1 MPEPRSP
8 DRKPAAAQATAQATA
23 PRSEYASYMRT
34 DELLALQRSDTQ
46 LLHRDERLFQCVHQ
60 ATELWL
66 KQANFEIGHATSL
79 IEASQLVGAARILA
93 RASDCIDFITRQLD
107 ILTRMGP
114 VGYRALRPAL
124 GQGSGVQSPG
134 WQGLRAAAPRLHA
147 AFTERRQAERM
158 SLAEVFGCAGDAPLQ
173 LLAEALLD
181 LDGKVSLWRT
191 RHLQVVVRTLGGQ
204 GVGTRGMPVHALAQL
219 LEQRLF
225 GELWEARAAAPGSA

>member
-1 MPEPRSP
+1 MDPMPEPRCP
-8 DRKPAAAQATAQATA
+8 DHEPAAAPAAA
-23 PRSEYASYMRT
+23 PSSEYASYMRT

-66 KQANFEIGHATSL
+66 KQANFEIEHATSL
-79 IEASQLVGAARILA
+79 IEACQLVGAARILA
-93 RASDCIDFITRQLD
+93 RASDCIDFITRPID
-107 ILTRMGP
+107 ILTRMNP
-114 VGYRALRPAL
+114 TDYRALRPAL

-147 AFTERRQAERM
+147 AFTARRRAERM
-158 SLAEVFGCAGDAPLQ
+158 SLAEVFRCAGDAPLQ
-173 LLAEALLD
+173 LLAESLLD
-181 LDGKVSLWRT
+181 LDARVSLWRL

-204 GVGTRGMPVHALAQL
+204 GVGTRGMPVQTLARL

-225 GELWEARAAAPGSA
+225 GELWEARAAQADSA